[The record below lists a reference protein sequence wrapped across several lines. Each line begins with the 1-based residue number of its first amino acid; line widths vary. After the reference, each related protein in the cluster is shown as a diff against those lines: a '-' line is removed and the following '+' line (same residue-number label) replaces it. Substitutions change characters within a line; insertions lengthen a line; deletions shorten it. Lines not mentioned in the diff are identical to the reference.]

1 MSKLK
6 KTLDRIPVISW
17 FVALIDKWKLPGFEG
32 MTVWDLWETYSV
44 GIVQG
49 AFSARASSISYS
61 FFMAIFPFILFILN
75 LIPFIQID
83 NFQEEILLF
92 VNDLLPAQA
101 AGAFDN
107 IFTEIALQENSG
119 LLTIAF
125 FTSLFLMANG
135 INAIFNGFERSYHSE
150 LNRGFFRQ
158 YFVAIAVSVMLVVF
172 LFLGV
177 VLAGVVEYW
186 IAELRARDFMTQDSM
201 EAWLKLFRYVT
212 LVFMLFMFVCTLYY
226 TGTKEGRTTRFLSVG
241 ALLTTVLII
250 LFSYLYGVY
259 IDNFASYNEI
269 YGSIGALLILM
280 VYIWLNANLLLL
292 GFELNASLRA
302 LKARNLETV

>member
-1 MSKLK
+1 MSRVK
-6 KTLDRIPVISW
+6 KILARIPVISW
-17 FVALIDKWKLPGFEG
+17 FVAVSNKWKLPGFEG
-32 MTVWDLWETYSV
+32 MTAWDLWDAYSV

-49 AFSARASSISYS
+49 AFSARASAISYS
-61 FFMAIFPFILFILN
+61 FFMALFPFILFILN
-75 LIPFIQID
+75 LIPFIEVE
-83 NFQEEILLF
+83 NFQEEVLLF

-101 AGAFDN
+101 AGAFDD
-107 IFTEIALQENSG
+107 IFKEIALQGNSG

-158 YFVAIAVSVMLVVF
+158 YLVAIGVSILLVFF
-172 LFLGV
+172 LLLGV

-201 EAWLKLFRYVT
+201 EVWLKLIRYVT
-212 LVFMLFMFVCTLYY
+212 LIFMLFLFICTLYY
-226 TGTKEGRTTRFLSVG
+226 TGTRDGRTTKFLSIG
-241 ALLTTVLII
+241 ALVTTFLI
-250 LFSYLYGVY
+250 LVFSYLYGIY
-259 IDNFASYNEI
+259 IDNFSSYNEI

-280 VYIWLNANLLLL
+280 VYIWLNSNLLLL
-292 GFELNASLRA
+292 GFELNASLRT
-302 LKARNLETV
+302 LKARNLKTT

>member
-1 MSKLK
+1 MSRFKQI
-6 KTLDRIPVISW
+6 LDRIPIISW
-17 FVALIDKWKLPGFEG
+17 FVAITNRWKLPGFQG
-32 MTVWDLWETYSV
+32 MTAWDLWETYSV
-44 GIVQG
+44 GIVEG

-75 LIPFIQID
+75 LIPFIEID
-83 NFQEEILLF
+83 NFQEEILFF

-101 AGAFDN
+101 AGAFDD
-107 IFTEIALQENSG
+107 IFKEIALQENTG
-119 LLTIAF
+119 LLTVAF
-125 FTSLFLMANG
+125 LTSLFLMANG
-135 INAIFNGFERSYHSE
+135 VNAIFNGFERSYHSD

-158 YFVAIAVSVMLVVF
+158 YIVAVGVSIILVVF

-186 IAELRARDFMTQDSM
+186 ISELRARDFMTQDSM
-201 EAWLKLFRYVT
+201 EVWLKLIRYVT
-212 LVFMLFMFVCTLYY
+212 LVIMLFIFICTLYY
-226 TGTKEGRTTRFLSVG
+226 TGTKEGRNTKFLSIG
-241 ALLTTVLII
+241 AVVTTFLII

-302 LKARNLETV
+302 LKARNLKTT